1 MFAGGSARQLA
12 IGLTIEAVLI
22 AALAH
27 AVIETWLARRAL
39 AWLPAHAEGHVLA
52 RESGRVRLL
61 AARAWGYSVLAF
73 AAALG
78 GAGFLAET
86 CGPWGALP
94 AALVIRALFELPFI
108 AWGRKL
114 AGVWAPGTFLAEQ
127 VRRLAWELA
136 PALPLAVMASSG
148 WAAAWVAL
156 ALLLLWRDVVA
167 PSGRRLTAAPSYLRA
182 HVPVWIS
189 DEGSRTGQLNARAE
203 GIGFW
208 RRIILNDT
216 LVQALPAAEVVA
228 VLAHEA
234 GHLAHRHREWFLA
247 WRLALAALLL
257 VLAQSLGGDPVT
269 TLALLVLSAPVL
281 ALPFR
286 PLESRLIRRW
296 EEQAD
301 AYAASRSGAESFARA
316 LERLYG
322 ANAQAALPEPLWA
335 AFHHPHPPPRL
346 RLERLCASS

>member
-1 MFAGGSARQLA
+1 M
-12 IGLTIEAVLI
+12 LI

-27 AVIETWLARRAL
+27 AVLETWLARRAL
-39 AWLPAHAEGHVLA
+39 TWLSDHAEGNILA

-61 AARAWGYSVLAF
+61 AARAWGYSVLAC

-78 GAGFLAET
+78 GAAFLVEV

-94 AALVIRALFELPFI
+94 AALVIRALFEIPFV

-114 AGVWAPGTFLAEQ
+114 AGTWTPRPFLAEQ
-127 VRRLAWELA
+127 TRRLAKELA
-136 PALPLAVMASSG
+136 PALPLAVLAGSG
-148 WAAAWVAL
+148 WLAAWAAL
-156 ALLLLWRDVVA
+156 ALLLLWREMTA
-167 PSGRRLTAAPSYLRA
+167 PSGRALTAAPSHLRA

-189 DEGSRTGQLNARAE
+189 DEGSRTGQMNARAE
-203 GIGFW
+203 GIGPW

-216 LVQALPAAEVVA
+216 LVQALPVAEVTA

-234 GHLAHRHREWFLA
+234 GHLAHHHREWYLA
-247 WRLALAALLL
+247 WRLTLAALLL
-257 VLAQSLGGDPVT
+257 ALAQAMGDDMVT
-269 TLALLVLSAPVL
+269 TLSLLVLAAPVL
-281 ALPFR
+281 ALPIR
-286 PLESRLIRRW
+286 PLESMLIRRW

-301 AYAASRSGAESFARA
+301 SYAASRAGSEPFVRA

-346 RLERLCASS
+346 RLERLCASC

>member
-1 MFAGGSARQLA
+1 M
-12 IGLTIEAVLI
+12 LI

-27 AVIETWLARRAL
+27 AAIETWLARRAL

-52 RESGRVRLL
+52 RESGRIRLL
-61 AARAWGYSVLAF
+61 ATRALGYSILAI
-73 AAALG
+73 AASMG
-78 GAGFLAET
+78 GADFLVEA
-86 CGPWGALP
+86 CGPWGPVP
-94 AALVIRALFELPFI
+94 AALVIRALFEIPFA
-108 AWGRKL
+108 AWGRRL
-114 AGVWAPGTFLAEQ
+114 SGAWAPSAFLAEQ
-127 VRRLAWELA
+127 SRRLAWELA
-136 PALPLAVMASSG
+136 PALPLAVAASSG
-148 WAAAWVAL
+148 WGAAWVAL
-156 ALLLLWRDVVA
+156 ALLLLWREVVA
-167 PSGRRLTAAPSYLRA
+167 PSGRTLTVAPSHLRA

-203 GIGFW
+203 GIGPW
-208 RRIILNDT
+208 RRIVLNDT
-216 LVQALPAAEVVA
+216 LVQTLPAAEVAA

-234 GHLAHRHREWFLA
+234 GHLAHRHREWYLA

-257 VLAQSLGGDPVT
+257 VLAQAMGGDT
-269 TLALLVLSAPVL
+269 AATLALLVLSAPVL
-281 ALPFR
+281 ALPIR

-296 EEQAD
+296 EKQAD
-301 AYAASRSGAESFARA
+301 SYAASRSGPEPFARA